1 MSTSRWWRTAG
12 GTILLAHVL
21 MLGLVPT
28 VAAQAVEPRV
38 GARPLGD
45 DQGSHIG
52 IRVRDVDGDDQ
63 EILGPARAE
72 GAVVEGIDPDSPAAE
87 AGLEVGDVIIE
98 FDDIRVRSARQLARL
113 IQDTPAGRMVQAVVM
128 RNGQR
133 EVVEI
138 VPEASGDQVS
148 LLPREWQI
156 QLDRLLEAL
165 PRNFNQA
172 FERFREREPPDGTL
186 RLGVT
191 LQPLRGQL
199 AAYFGVERGLL
210 VSAIEP
216 GSMAE
221 RAGLRAGDV
230 LLEIGGQDVYTPA
243 EVRMQIER
251 ANPGNVIE
259 VRIMRE
265 MRELTLTLV
274 RPELERVPRPM

>member
-1 MSTSRWWRTAG
+1 
-12 GTILLAHVL
+12 
-21 MLGLVPT
+21 
-28 VAAQAVEPRV
+28 
-38 GARPLGD
+38 
-45 DQGSHIG
+45 
-52 IRVRDVDGDDQ
+52 
-63 EILGPARAE
+63 
-72 GAVVEGIDPDSPAAE
+72 
-87 AGLEVGDVIIE
+87 
-98 FDDIRVRSARQLARL
+98 
-113 IQDTPAGRMVQAVVM
+113 
-128 RNGQR
+128 
-133 EVVEI
+133 
-138 VPEASGDQVS
+138 VS

-172 FERFREREPPDGTL
+172 FERFREREPADGTL

-191 LQPLRGQL
+191 LQPLGGQL